1 MTIAEAL
8 AEIDR
13 LVAQNRFLSGQI
25 EILRGELHT
34 ARAAASL

>member
-13 LVAQNRFLSGQI
+13 LVAENTAMVTTIELLRSERDTWRSASG
-25 EILRGELHT
+25 R
-34 ARAAASL
+34 